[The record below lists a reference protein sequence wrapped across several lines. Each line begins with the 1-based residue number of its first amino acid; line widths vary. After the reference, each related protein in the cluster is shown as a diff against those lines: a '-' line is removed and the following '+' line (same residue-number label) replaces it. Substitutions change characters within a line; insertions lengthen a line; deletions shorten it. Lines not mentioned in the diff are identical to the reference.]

1 MATRTVGAKVVLD
14 GEKEYK
20 QALSELNTGNRT
32 LATEMKKLQAEF
44 KGNADSTEALTR
56 KGDLLQRQLLQ
67 QQDKVQLLR
76 DAVRD
81 AAEKYG
87 EAGDQTQ
94 KYMQQLNMAE
104 AAVFDLEHAIDENT
118 EALNSNGEEI
128 VDETGKMKGLG
139 DTVQDLA
146 GKLGIQLPKG
156 ATTALN
162 GMSKLSTGTVAAMGA
177 AVVAVKAL
185 IDTVKALQK
194 ETIEAAARADDILT
208 KSTTMGIGAGQYQA
222 LQYAS
227 PLVDV
232 DVDTMAAS
240 LAKLTQAMADAQ
252 AGGESTS
259 AMFRNLGVE
268 IRDTDGHLRNSY
280 DVWLDVMDAL
290 SNMGNATEQDAAAM
304 ELLGKK
310 AQDFAPIYREG
321 TEALREYTAAA
332 EENYVMSD
340 EQLAVLGEVDDAWQ
354 KLQLDIEANKNMI
367 GVQWAPT
374 AKQALESFDRLVT
387 AAGKALTD
395 SGIIKGF
402 GEIVQYALRLLDP
415 IADLLNAA
423 DSAPGRLSPVYEI
436 LHGIAGVF
444 AWIADAGQVV
454 AGILQTLTVVGAP
467 AGLKRIGTAM
477 GFGASSGNY
486 SNMQQWMGMGDTTGN
501 YYNSETGRWTGNYG
515 YNATGN
521 DFWRGGLTWAGEAGP
536 ELVQLPAGS
545 RIYSAQESRQLAG
558 GDTFYITFDT
568 KNVKEFNDIVNLA
581 KSAKVRSRM
590 RGVTDKWH
598 SRQ

>member
-1 MATRTVGAKVVLD
+1 MPTRTVGAKVVLD
-14 GEKEYK
+14 GEQEYK

-94 KYMQQLNMAE
+94 TYMQQLNMAE

-146 GKLGIQLPKG
+146 GKLGIQLPQG
-156 ATTALN
+156 ATNALN

-227 PLVDV
+227 PFVDV

-259 AMFRNLGVE
+259 AMFESLGVE

-402 GEIVQYALRLLDP
+402 GEIVQYAIRLLDP

-423 DSAPGRLSPVYEI
+423 DSAPGRLSPVYEA

-444 AWIADAGQVV
+444 AWIADVGQVV
-454 AGILQTLTVVGAP
+454 AGILTLDFG
-467 AGLKRIGTAM
+467 KIGTAL
-477 GFGASSGNY
+477 GFGAKSGNY
-486 SNMQQWMGMGDTTGN
+486 SNLQKWQGMGDTTGN
-501 YYNSETGRWTGNYG
+501 YYDSETGRWTGNYG
-515 YNATGN
+515 RNASGN

-558 GDTFYITFDT
+558 GDTFYITIDA
-568 KNVKEFNDIVNLA
+568 KNVKEFNDIVELA
-581 KSAKVRSRM
+581 KSAQVRSRM
-590 RGVTDKWH
+590 RG
-598 SRQ
+598 

>member
-146 GKLGIQLPKG
+146 GKLGIQLPQG

-558 GDTFYITFDT
+558 GDTFYITIDA

-581 KSAKVRSRM
+581 KSAQVRSRM
-590 RGVTDKWH
+590 RG
-598 SRQ
+598 

>member
-1 MATRTVGAKVVLD
+1 MSTRTVGAKVVLD

-146 GKLGIQLPKG
+146 GKLGIQLPQG
-156 ATTALN
+156 ATNALN

-194 ETIEAAARADDILT
+194 ETIEAAARADNILT
-208 KSTTMGIGAGQYQA
+208 KSTTMGIDAGQYQA

-227 PLVDV
+227 PFVDV
-232 DVDTMAAS
+232 DVDMMAAS

-259 AMFRNLGVE
+259 AMFRNLGVQVT
-268 IRDTDGHLRNSY
+268 DADGHLRDSY

-310 AQDFAPIYREG
+310 AQDFAPIYRDG

-402 GEIVQYALRLLDP
+402 GEIVQYAIRLLDP

-423 DSAPGRLSPVYEI
+423 DSAPGRLSPAYEA
-436 LHGIAGVF
+436 LHGIAGVL

-454 AGILQTLTVVGAP
+454 VGILQTLTVVGAP

-501 YYNSETGRWTGNYG
+501 YYNAETGRWTGNYG

-521 DFWRGGLTWAGEAGP
+521 DFWHGGLTWAGEAGP

-558 GDTFYITFDT
+558 GDTFYITIDA

-581 KSAKVRSRM
+581 KSAQVRSRM
-590 RGVTDKWH
+590 RG
-598 SRQ
+598 

>member
-1 MATRTVGAKVVLD
+1 MSTRTVGAKVVLD

-146 GKLGIQLPKG
+146 GKLGIQLPQG
-156 ATTALN
+156 ATNALN

-227 PLVDV
+227 PFVDV

-259 AMFRNLGVE
+259 AMFRNLGVQVT
-268 IRDTDGHLRNSY
+268 DADGHLRDSY

-310 AQDFAPIYREG
+310 AQDFAPIYRDG

-423 DSAPGRLSPVYEI
+423 DSAPGRLSPVYEV

-444 AWIADAGQVV
+444 ALIADVGQVV
-454 AGILQTLTVVGAP
+454 VGILQTLTVVGAP

-501 YYNSETGRWTGNYG
+501 YYDSETGRWTGNYG

-558 GDTFYITFDT
+558 GDTYYITIDA
-568 KNVKEFNDIVNLA
+568 KNVKEFNDIVELA
-581 KSAKVRSRM
+581 KSAQVRSRM
-590 RGVTDKWH
+590 RG
-598 SRQ
+598 